1 MLSVVDSSS
10 ELLVIRHLVSNTYF
24 TELGSGAATKSS
36 ASTERH
42 LVKSTTARAAQV
54 DEVPQRREQ
63 SSFANALD
71 TAQGNQAPP
80 CRFARDQK
88 LTSQSKFENVWIT
101 NLQHWYTTGSWINWI
116 NVQFVDFTHQQAVD
130 STLTGGAS
138 TLASTSCAK
147 GPPPNQLDS
156 VESNG
161 HPICLHPSN
170 PIRGILICP
179 SYMGY

>member
-10 ELLVIRHLVSNTYF
+10 ELLVIRHLVSNTFF

-88 LTSQSKFENVWIT
+88 LTSQSKFENV
-101 NLQHWYTTGSWINWI
+101 
-116 NVQFVDFTHQQAVD
+116 
-130 STLTGGAS
+130 
-138 TLASTSCAK
+138 
-147 GPPPNQLDS
+147 
-156 VESNG
+156 
-161 HPICLHPSN
+161 
-170 PIRGILICP
+170 
-179 SYMGY
+179 